1 MSAWKESL
9 SSLVPMSL
17 EDMEGVSLLNRQDS
31 KYAFPLALLG
41 EVLERAAAHY
51 RILDTD
57 NTRLIRYENRYFDT
71 PDFALFADH
80 HNGKRPR
87 YKFRYRRYVESNLC
101 FFERKFKNNK
111 GRTLK
116 KRVTV
121 AGISNR
127 LDQPGISE
135 LLERTPYRAAQLDP
149 VLDLDF
155 QRFTLS
161 SHAMTDRCTVDT
173 GLSIR
178 RGDRSVHFPELVI
191 CEVKQSRASRD
202 TPLVRALESLHIAP
216 LSLSKYCLG
225 LLYLQPGIRYN
236 RFKQKTLRLQ
246 RLTTIA
252 HA

>member
-1 MSAWKESL
+1 
-9 SSLVPMSL
+9 MSL
-17 EDMEGVSLLNRQDS
+17 EDMEGISLLNRQDS
-31 KYAFPLALLG
+31 KYAFNQALLG

-57 NTRLIRYENRYFDT
+57 ASRLIRYQNRYFDT
-71 PDFALFADH
+71 PDFALFSDH

-87 YKFRYRRYVESNLC
+87 YKFRYRRYVQSDLC

-116 KRVTV
+116 KRVV
-121 AGISNR
+121 VQGISDG
-127 LDQPGISE
+127 LEQPGIAE
-135 LLERTPYRAAQLDP
+135 LLERTPYRSGQLQP

-155 QRFTLS
+155 QRFTLA
-161 SHAMTDRCTVDT
+161 SHAMNDRCTIDT

-178 RGDRSVHFPELVI
+178 RGNRSVHFPELVI
-191 CEVKQSRASRD
+191 CEIKQSRFSRD
-202 TPLVRALESLHIAP
+202 NALVRALESLHIAP

-225 LLYLQPGIRYN
+225 LLYLQPGVRYN
-236 RFKQKTLRLQ
+236 RFKEKTLHLQ